1 MNITKRPLNI
11 EAYTDGS
18 AKNNGKKNAVG
29 GWAFV
34 VVVNGEIVYADHF
47 YNFAEPT
54 NQKMELHAALT
65 ACSYLDLRFTSFDS
79 FIIYSDSAYLVNC
92 VNQKW
97 YEKWLEN
104 GWKNSKGEDVSNKAY
119 WVDLIKY
126 FDDPRFTFE
135 KVKGHSD
142 CEYNN
147 IVDELAQSAAEEGRK
162 ILENCNS

>member
-1 MNITKRPLNI
+1 MKYNI
-11 EAYTDGS
+11 YTDGATS
-18 AKNNGKKNAVG
+18 GNGHEGAQG
-29 GWAFV
+29 GWAWILLDEDD
-34 VVVNGEIVYADHF
+34 NIIAKGAGHIDNA
-47 YNFAEPT
+47 T
-54 NQKMELHAALT
+54 NNICELT
-65 ACSYLDLRFTSFDS
+65 AVINVCSLVSSDNEFT
-79 FIIYSDSAYLVNC
+79 IYSDSAYLVNC

-97 YEKWLEN
+97 YNKWLEN

-126 FDDPRFTFE
+126 FDDPRFIFE